1 LTGNGVGRDP
11 AVPESIT
18 ANLVSSNAGRM
29 DFGRAAWPR
38 RAMDGAKSNR
48 QRARLPRMVKLTSG
62 ILP

>member
-1 LTGNGVGRDP
+1 
-11 AVPESIT
+11 
-18 ANLVSSNAGRM
+18 M